1 MNDKKISKCPAGLL
15 VLKKR
20 EAEKN
25 CQTKR
30 LQTGYL
36 TTFSV

>member
-15 VLKKR
+15 VLKK
-20 EAEKN
+20 EKQKKN

-36 TTFSV
+36 ITFSV

>member
-1 MNDKKISKCPAGLL
+1 MNDKKIS
-15 VLKKR
+15 KKR

-36 TTFSV
+36 TTFSSQKPPK